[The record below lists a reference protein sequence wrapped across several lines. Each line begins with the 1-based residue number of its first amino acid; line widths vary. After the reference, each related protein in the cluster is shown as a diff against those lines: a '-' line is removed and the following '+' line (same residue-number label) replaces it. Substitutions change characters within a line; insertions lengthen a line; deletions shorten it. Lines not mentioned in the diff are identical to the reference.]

1 MRTGAMKV
9 AKWGN
14 SLAIRVPV
22 EVAEKLKLK
31 LGDEI
36 EIKVTGE
43 HKFEVARD
51 RRRQEALEKVKKLR
65 FELPA
70 NYKFSRDE
78 LYDR

>member
-1 MRTGAMKV
+1 MKV

-22 EVAEKLKLK
+22 EVAERLKLK
-31 LGDEI
+31 SGDEI
-36 EIKVTGE
+36 QIKVTGE
-43 HKFEVARD
+43 HKFEVSRD
-51 RRRQEALEKVKKLR
+51 RRRLEALQKLKKLR

-70 NYKFSRDE
+70 DYKFSRDE